1 MDATSLG
8 SAFDLCWPDDG
19 TVEVFGLQLNPFLH
33 FDAKLARNEEDEM
46 SKMAMEMFDFENEA
60 DWDLPCEEKAELDT
74 SQVERHRQSK
84 DREVLRANRR
94 TTPMKST
101 NRSSKWKG
109 VTRHKITSRWEA
121 HLWDAT
127 YERVRKKSS
136 GGRTRG
142 RQVYLGGWISELDA
156 ARAYDLA
163 ALRFFGTRQVLNFDV
178 SNYTEEIKA
187 MQEYSPADWVCELR
201 RRSSGFSRGVSA
213 YRGVTSHKGKNSK
226 GKWEAR
232 IGRVMGNKYL
242 YLGTYPTERAA
253 AAAYDCAALLYR
265 DSKAVTNFDRSNYS
279 EEEIANAGLG
289 AKIL

>member
-1 MDATSLG
+1 
-8 SAFDLCWPDDG
+8 
-19 TVEVFGLQLNPFLH
+19 
-33 FDAKLARNEEDEM
+33 
-46 SKMAMEMFDFENEA
+46 
-60 DWDLPCEEKAELDT
+60 
-74 SQVERHRQSK
+74 
-84 DREVLRANRR
+84 
-94 TTPMKST
+94 
-101 NRSSKWKG
+101 
-109 VTRHKITSRWEA
+109 
-121 HLWDAT
+121 
-127 YERVRKKSS
+127 
-136 GGRTRG
+136 
-142 RQVYLGGWISELDA
+142 
-156 ARAYDLA
+156 
-163 ALRFFGTRQVLNFDV
+163 V

-253 AAAYDCAALLYR
+253 AEAYDCAALLYR

>member
-1 MDATSLG
+1 
-8 SAFDLCWPDDG
+8 
-19 TVEVFGLQLNPFLH
+19 
-33 FDAKLARNEEDEM
+33 
-46 SKMAMEMFDFENEA
+46 
-60 DWDLPCEEKAELDT
+60 
-74 SQVERHRQSK
+74 
-84 DREVLRANRR
+84 
-94 TTPMKST
+94 MKST

-142 RQVYLGGWISELDA
+142 RQVYLGGLISDLDA

-163 ALRFFGTRQVLNFDV
+163 ALLFFGTRQVLNFDV

-213 YRGVTSHKGKNSK
+213 YRGVTSHKGKIPREN
-226 GKWEAR
+226 GKRALGELWAKNTFLWAR
-232 IGRVMGNKYL
+232 IQPSAQRL
-242 YLGTYPTERAA
+242 RRTTAR
-253 AAAYDCAALLYR
+253 R
-265 DSKAVTNFDRSNYS
+265 FF
-279 EEEIANAGLG
+279 IATRRR
-289 AKIL
+289 